1 MAANLNLNDDE
12 QALLIEL
19 LRREETGL
27 DVQHESRHSG
37 EVSRELFRRHG
48 MVRKLLD
55 QLTEEDP
62 GQSDHQRIAGYC

>member
-1 MAANLNLNDDE
+1 MGAKLDLNDDE

-37 EVSRELFRRHG
+37 EVTRELFRRHTT
-48 MVRKLLD
+48 VRKLLI
-55 QLTEEDP
+55 QLTEEDS